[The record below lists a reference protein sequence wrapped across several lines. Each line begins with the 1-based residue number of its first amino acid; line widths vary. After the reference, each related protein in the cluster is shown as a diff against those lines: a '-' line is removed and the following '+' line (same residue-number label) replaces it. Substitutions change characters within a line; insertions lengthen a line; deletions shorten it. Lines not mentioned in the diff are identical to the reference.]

1 MSQGW
6 YVCECVWLLYLNLS
20 PVKIKNRVSTE
31 AVLESWHMLRGESCS
46 HKRCFFSSKS
56 FKLFKK
62 ESWHACSCIVL
73 QIDISLPKFWLKT
86 CPCTFMM
93 ILANLKGTDQPKT
106 NILYCHHLIYL
117 MSFKKKKKRFPF
129 LCETQEMF

>member
-46 HKRCFFSSKS
+46 HKRCFFLQRVSSFSRKS
-56 FKLFKK
+56 
-62 ESWHACSCIVL
+62 HGMHVL
-73 QIDISLPKFWLKT
+73 
-86 CPCTFMM
+86 
-93 ILANLKGTDQPKT
+93 A
-106 NILYCHHLIYL
+106 
-117 MSFKKKKKRFPF
+117 
-129 LCETQEMF
+129 

>member
-46 HKRCFFSSKS
+46 HKRCFFF
-56 FKLFKK
+56 FKEFQAFQ
-62 ESWHACSCIVL
+62 ERVMACMFLHSTSDRHKPA
-73 QIDISLPKFWLKT
+73 QILVKDLSL
-86 CPCTFMM
+86 
-93 ILANLKGTDQPKT
+93 
-106 NILYCHHLIYL
+106 HIYDDL
-117 MSFKKKKKRFPF
+117 S
-129 LCETQEMF
+129 